1 MLISDFPLKVKTFA
15 EIACGLAALLR
26 LVVKLNYT
34 LMTQAIVI
42 FTGLTNVSAFRRCNL
57 NFGLL
62 FADRAIFAAAWSQ
75 RLFIV
80 V

>member
-1 MLISDFPLKVKTFA
+1 MLISDFPLKVKTFT
-15 EIACGLAALLR
+15 EIVCGLAALLR
-26 LVVKLNYT
+26 LVKLNFT

-42 FTGLTNVSAFRRCNL
+42 FTGLTNVSAFRRSNL